1 MPEIASARLSIDP
14 SLLPVVANERVLDVG
29 CGDGRHVVEA
39 ARRGAMAVG
48 VDYDASEL
56 RKTRA
61 RCADARVALIVGD
74 AAHLPFADGAF
85 HAVVCTETLEH
96 LPDDTAAMAEIARV
110 LDPGGVL
117 LGAVPSH
124 FTEMLFWRLSRGY
137 REAPGGHVRIYRPR
151 ELARKLWCAGLS
163 MCDLRYL
170 HFVDSLFWLR
180 FCLTDF
186 LRPKRAATA
195 YEQAIAI
202 AVAQEWRVPSWRS
215 QLRAAVGTSRFI
227 HGVDA
232 VGALVWPKSFAF
244 VARKDGVRRGAAS
257 ATRVPAGVRGRPVD
271 AAQSEGRV

>member
-14 SLLPVVANERVLDVG
+14 SLLPVEAEKRVLDVG

-74 AAHLPFADGAF
+74 AAHLPFADGVF

-117 LGAVPSH
+117 LGAV
-124 FTEMLFWRLSRGY
+124 
-137 REAPGGHVRIYRPR
+137 
-151 ELARKLWCAGLS
+151 
-163 MCDLRYL
+163 
-170 HFVDSLFWLR
+170 
-180 FCLTDF
+180 
-186 LRPKRAATA
+186 
-195 YEQAIAI
+195 
-202 AVAQEWRVPSWRS
+202 
-215 QLRAAVGTSRFI
+215 
-227 HGVDA
+227 
-232 VGALVWPKSFAF
+232 
-244 VARKDGVRRGAAS
+244 
-257 ATRVPAGVRGRPVD
+257 
-271 AAQSEGRV
+271 